1 MATKVIKS
9 LGKVGYPNGRDASS
23 SAGGAGYALTPTITD
38 GEYGTGGGFSNNHG
52 NYDVYEVQSGGGGGI
67 KVITVSVKT
76 GEILN
81 ITVGK
86 GGEGA
91 GVAGN
96 QAGSAGAVSIW
107 Y

>member
-1 MATKVIKS
+1 MATEVINHS
-9 LGKVGYPNGRDASS
+9 GKGGYPNGRDG
-23 SAGGAGYALTPTITD
+23 SAGGAGYAPFPTITD
-38 GEYGTGGGFSNNHG
+38 GEYGTGGSFSFNHG
-52 NYDVYEVQSGGGGGI
+52 NYVYDVYAIQRGGGGGI
-67 KVITVSVKT
+67 DVTTVAVT
-76 GEILN
+76 PGETLY

-86 GGEGA
+86 GGAGA

>member
-1 MATKVIKS
+1 MATKVIKH
-9 LGKVGYPNGRDASS
+9 LGKGGYPNGRDASS
-23 SAGGAGYALTPTITD
+23 SAGGAGYALTPIITD

-67 KVITVSVKT
+67 KAITVSVKP

-86 GGEGA
+86 GGAGA

>member
-1 MATKVIKS
+1 MATKVIKR
-9 LGKVGYPNGRDASS
+9 LGKGGHPNGRDASS
-23 SAGGAGYALTPTITD
+23 SAGGAGYAPFPTIID
-38 GEYGTGGGFSNNHG
+38 GEYGTGGGFSINHG

-67 KVITVSVKT
+67 KVITVSVKP

-81 ITVGK
+81 IKVGK
-86 GGEGA
+86 GGAGA

>member
-1 MATKVIKS
+1 MATEVIKH
-9 LGKVGYPNGRDASS
+9 LGKGGYPNGRDASS

-38 GEYGTGGGFSNNHG
+38 GVYGTGGGFSNNHG
-52 NYDVYEVQSGGGGGI
+52 NYDVYEIQSGGGGGI
-67 KVITVSVKT
+67 EVITVDVKP

-86 GGEGA
+86 GGAGA

>member
-1 MATKVIKS
+1 MATKVIKR
-9 LGKVGYPNGRDASS
+9 LGKGGYPNGRDATISD
-23 SAGGAGYALTPTITD
+23 GG
-38 GEYGTGGGFSNNHG
+38 YGTGGGFSINHG
-52 NYDVYEVQSGGGGGI
+52 NYDVYEIQSGGGGGI
-67 KVITVSVKT
+67 KVITVSVT
-76 GEILN
+76 PGEILN

-86 GGEGA
+86 GGAGA

>member
-1 MATKVIKS
+1 MATEVIKH
-9 LGKVGYPNGRDASS
+9 LGKGGYPNGRDASS

-52 NYDVYEVQSGGGGGI
+52 NYDVYEIQSGGGGGI
-67 KVITVSVKT
+67 DVTTVAVT
-76 GEILN
+76 PGEKLYIK
-81 ITVGK
+81 VGK
-86 GGEGA
+86 GGAGA
-91 GVAGN
+91 VVAGN